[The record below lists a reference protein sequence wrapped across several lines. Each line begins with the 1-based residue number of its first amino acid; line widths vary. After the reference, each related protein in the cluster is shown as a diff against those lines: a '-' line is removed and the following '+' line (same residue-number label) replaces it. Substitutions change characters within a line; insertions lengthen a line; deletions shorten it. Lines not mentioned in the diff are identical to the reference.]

1 MTMTRLERNAQLH
14 NVLRAMERAYEKG
27 DFAEFVSLLDEDCVY
42 ESMWVIERLHGYKAV
57 ADHLL
62 GKGNSI
68 RKSGA
73 YPECWIEEMVGDIN
87 PLPETN
93 IQENVKEKYSTVAP
107 LYEAG
112 KYCLIIEQ
120 EIDGETNKT
129 VVVLQLTET
138 GKVCRISICLPDY
151 FNTQGCYP
159 YIAVLPGKA
168 EDNNRD
174 ARIIIGDSY
183 FSELYLF
190 FDLAGE
196 GFDEYDNLEIP
207 MEKWEYILSCWKDFV
222 DAPNYDTFFEKVAGV
237 DYENWFVGDK
247 DVLSRL
253 GYSGFSLWKDRKE
266 NARMLNGLL
275 EWTEKYRNSYD
286 CVRTYGF

>member
-1 MTMTRLERNAQLH
+1 MTMTRLERNTQLH

-27 DFAEFVSLLDEDCVY
+27 DFTEFVPLLDEECVY
-42 ESMWVIERLHGYKAV
+42 ESMWVIEPLYGRQAV

-68 RKSGA
+68 SKSGA
-73 YPECWIEEMVGDIN
+73 YPECWIEEFVGNIK
-87 PLPETN
+87 PLPDTD
-93 IQENVKEKYSTVAP
+93 IHENVKEKYGIIAP

-112 KYCLIIEQ
+112 KYCLMMEQ
-120 EIDGETNKT
+120 ELDGKTNKA
-129 VVVLQLTET
+129 VVVLQLTEE
-138 GKVCRISICLPDY
+138 GKVCRISICLPNF
-151 FNTQGCYP
+151 FNTRGCYP
-159 YIAVLPGKA
+159 YITVLPGQG

-174 ARIIIGDSY
+174 ARIIVGDSY

-196 GFDEYDNLEIP
+196 GFDEYDDLEIP

-222 DAPNYDTFFEKVAGV
+222 NAPNYDAFVEKVAGI

-247 DVLSRL
+247 EVLSRL
-253 GYSGFSLWKDRKE
+253 GYSGFYLWKERKE
-266 NARMLNGLL
+266 NARMLNDLL
-275 EWTEKYRNSYD
+275 EWTEKYRDSYE